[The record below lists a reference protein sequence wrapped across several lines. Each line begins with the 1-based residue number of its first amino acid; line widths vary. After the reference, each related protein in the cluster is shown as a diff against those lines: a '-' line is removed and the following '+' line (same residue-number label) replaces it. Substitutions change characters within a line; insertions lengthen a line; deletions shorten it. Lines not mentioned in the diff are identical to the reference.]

1 MTFAN
6 VYQCTVGDLIVGL
19 RYLFRVRAAN
29 EAGAGGW
36 SADAE
41 YSPKPGVPV
50 GVGCVGVC
58 LYEWGK

>member
-1 MTFAN
+1 
-6 VYQCTVGDLIVGL
+6 VGDLIVGL